1 MARILIVDDSLVA
14 RISVK
19 SCIPKDQG
27 YELFEAV
34 NGTSALEMFPAVL
47 PDVTFLDLTM
57 PDINGVQ
64 VMEKLQQD
72 FPQAVFIVLSADIQK
87 QTREKVMAMG
97 AFAMIKKPPV
107 KEIVQAELAKAL
119 LVAEGNHVR

>member
-1 MARILIVDDSLVA
+1 MAKILIVDDSLVA
-14 RISVK
+14 RMSLK

-34 NGTSALEMFPAVL
+34 NGQAALEIFPRIR

-57 PDINGVQ
+57 PDINGIQ
-64 VMEKLQQD
+64 VMEALQKD
-72 FPQAVFIVLSADIQK
+72 FPQDIFIVLSADIQK
-87 QTREKVMAMG
+87 QTKEKVMSMG

-107 KEIVQAELAKAL
+107 KVVVQEELAKAL
-119 LVAEGNHVR
+119 VAAEGNHV